1 MKKWGRSHF
10 FGERVEELKATR
22 PEKMTLTPFLFCAAL
37 LLSLNVL
44 PARASVADSVGT
56 RACAALTARVDAFAG
71 SAPVLLRS
79 YDAEHGSGEPDDPAL
94 HTAAFVY
101 DNSLA
106 AIALLACDRPVQAA
120 RIGAALRSAAT
131 HDARLRNAYRA
142 GLVEAAPLPN
152 GWWDARKS
160 RWSEDAYQN
169 GSATG
174 NVAWTALALLTLDK
188 ATGEAGYN
196 DAAEHLA
203 QWVVDHASETSGD
216 GGFSGGV
223 FGFDAKPQ
231 RLNWRSTEHNIDLVA
246 LFDALVR
253 VRGAKW
259 QPAADAARRF
269 VTARWDTGDAHLL
282 IGTKDDGTT
291 PNRDTSALDV
301 QLWAQLLSNVPA
313 SWRGAVA
320 YAERAHRVPGGFDFN
335 ADHDGL
341 WLEGT
346 AQAALVYRTLG
357 READAQALFAT
368 IDAQFSTGG
377 MVYATREARISTGLA
392 LGADSKSADFYYF
405 RRPHLAATAWAAL
418 AARRRNPFLPEG

>member
-1 MKKWGRSHF
+1 VRH
-10 FGERVEELKATR
+10 AAAA
-22 PEKMTLTPFLFCAAL
+22 CAAL
-37 LLSLNVL
+37 LLSFNAL
-44 PARASVADSVGT
+44 PAHSSATDSVGT

-79 YDAEHGSGEPDDPAL
+79 YDADRGSGEPDDNAL
-94 HTAAFVY
+94 HSAAFVY
-101 DNSLA
+101 DNALA
-106 AIALLACDRPVQAA
+106 VDALLACDKPAQAA
-120 RIGAALRSAAT
+120 RIGAALRSAAM
-131 HDARLRNAYRA
+131 HDTRLRNAYRA
-142 GLVEAAPLPN
+142 GIVEAAPLPN
-152 GWWDARKS
+152 GWWSAKQA

-174 NVAWTALALLTLDK
+174 NVAWTALALLALGK
-188 ATGEAGYN
+188 ASGEARYE

-203 QWVVDHASETSGD
+203 QWVVEHAREQSGV

-223 FGFDAKPQ
+223 FGFDASPQ
-231 RLNWRSTEHNIDLVA
+231 RLGWRSTEHNIDLVA

-259 QPAADAARRF
+259 KAPGDAARHF
-269 VTARWDTGDAHLL
+269 VAAQWDGVEGRLL
-282 IGTKDDGTT
+282 IGTKDDGVA
-291 PNRDTSALDV
+291 PNLDTSALDV
-301 QLWAQLLSNVPA
+301 QLWAQLLHDVPA
-313 SWRGAVA
+313 GWSAAVA

-335 ADHDGL
+335 ADRDGL

-392 LGADSKSADFYYF
+392 LRADSKSADFYYF